1 MAYNCKVE
9 LNGVLGNDPK
19 VIEKDG
25 KTFVVL
31 RIATTDS
38 YPVKDGEVTTWKD
51 KESLWHDVLVFRPAA
66 TIVAKTL
73 KKSDVVEINGTLSY
87 RPFADEEGY
96 TKYETSVIADFLK
109 KAKIDA

>member
-31 RIATTDS
+31 RMATTDS
-38 YPVKDGEVTTWKD
+38 YPLQEG
-51 KESLWHDVLVFRPAA
+51 
-66 TIVAKTL
+66 
-73 KKSDVVEINGTLSY
+73 
-87 RPFADEEGY
+87 DEDHLEG
-96 TKYETSVIADFLK
+96 
-109 KAKIDA
+109 